1 MPYAANIVIGTPWVV
16 GLGLGRAHNHRP
28 SFNLLSSSTYIPRL
42 LRLTPA
48 AGWLAGLNLR

>member
-1 MPYAANIVIGTPWVV
+1 MVIGTAWVV